1 MLTTLTNRL
10 GPLALAL
17 LVSVPFLLPWHT
29 TPIPSFYTEWWAAVL
44 GLVAS
49 LALVGAR
56 SLPLPGAALL
66 ALTLAA
72 IVLLQTLLG
81 RTALPQLGALSG
93 LYLLWAALL
102 ACTGNFL
109 AAQIGQARLARILA
123 LAILLGSLLAALL
136 SLLQPWLLPLGWKG
150 FAARHGGPL
159 GQTNQF
165 TNYLWL
171 GLASALYLR
180 VTAALSRRAFWTIAT
195 LLTLTAVLVGQRSA
209 FLYAAALIGVA
220 VWQARNAASDY
231 RAEARRLAVGM
242 GLLFVLMQPLVMLF
256 PTWGDGGGDAKP
268 PPALR
273 AAQMADQPSVRLQLW
288 RVGWEGIAAAPVFGN
303 GVGSYPGL
311 ALTHA
316 DTIPAAANPGPAES
330 AHNLLIDLSV
340 EFGVPVALLVL
351 FAAAHWLWRLRQNL
365 SPEAAWATAV
375 MVILCLHSLIE
386 YPLWHTYFL
395 GLLAIVAGAFGNA
408 RHVGRRLTPVA
419 LAIGLL
425 VWGSLALVELKRDYQ
440 LLETSL
446 VLGKQPATLSLAQ
459 FALLRIPRTS
469 LLSPWVNTTAC
480 VSLDPLRVPLQDG
493 LAVCRIAMVFAPT
506 IESGVNAAVLQWRA
520 GDVDG
525 ARTFLRRLK
534 RATQYNPKGV
544 DTLLAQSTARDMHL
558 SELLIPP
565 LTP

>member
-1 MLTTLTNRL
+1 MGL
-10 GPLALAL
+10 LALAL

-29 TPIPSFYTEWWAAVL
+29 TPIPTFYSEWWAAAL

-49 LALVGAR
+49 LALLGAR

-66 ALTLAA
+66 ALALAA

-81 RTALPQLGALSG
+81 LTALPPLAMLSG
-93 LYLLWAALL
+93 SYLLWAALL

-109 AAQIGQARLARILA
+109 AAQVGQAKLARILA
-123 LAILLGSLLAALL
+123 SAILLGSLLAALL
-136 SLLQPWLLPLGWKG
+136 SLLQPWLFSFGWTG

-171 GLASALYLR
+171 GLASALYLH
-180 VTAALSRRAFWTIAT
+180 VTAALSRRSFWAAAT
-195 LLTLTAVLVGQRSA
+195 LLTLMAALVGQRSA
-209 FLYAAALIGVA
+209 FLYAVALIGVT
-220 VWQARNAASDY
+220 VWQARNAPSDY

-242 GLLFVLMQPLVMLF
+242 GLLFVLMQPLAMLF

-268 PPALR
+268 PSAMR
-273 AAQMADQPSVRLQLW
+273 VVQMANQPSVRLQLW
-288 RVGWEGIAAAPVFGN
+288 RVGWEGIAAAPLLGN

-311 ALTHA
+311 ALAHA
-316 DTIPAAANPGPAES
+316 DTIPAEANPGPAES

-351 FAAAHWLWRLRQNL
+351 LAAGFWLRRVQQNL
-365 SPEAAWATAV
+365 SPEATWAMAI
-375 MVILCLHSLIE
+375 MAILCLYSLIE

-408 RHVGRRLTPVA
+408 RQVGQRLAPVA
-419 LAIGLL
+419 LTLGLM
-425 VWGSLALVELKRDYQ
+425 VWGSLALVELKRDYR
-440 LLETSL
+440 LLEASL
-446 VLGKQPATLSLAQ
+446 FMGNQPATLSLAQ
-459 FALLRIPRTS
+459 SALLRIPPTS
-469 LLSPWVNTTAC
+469 LLSPWISTTAC
-480 VSLDPLRVPLQDG
+480 VSLDPLRVPLEDG
-493 LAVCRIAMVFAPT
+493 LAVCRIAMRFAPT
-506 IESGVNAAVLQWRA
+506 VESGVNAAVLQWRT

-525 ARTFLRRLK
+525 AREFLRRLK

-544 DTLLAQSTARDMHL
+544 DILFAQSTARDMHL
-558 SELLIPP
+558 SELLVPP
-565 LTP
+565 L